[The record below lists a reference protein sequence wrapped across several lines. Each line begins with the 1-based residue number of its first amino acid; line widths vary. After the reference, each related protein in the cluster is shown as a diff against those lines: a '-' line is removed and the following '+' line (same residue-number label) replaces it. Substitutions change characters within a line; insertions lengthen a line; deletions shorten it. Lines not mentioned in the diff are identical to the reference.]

1 MAYSAKGVLG
11 FAVSSQTKQLDNV
24 LKYVDWM
31 YSDEAKE
38 LVSWGREGDFYTV
51 ENGEKKWKDFQ
62 TAADMKKA
70 TGFET
75 YGFYQLYDFSGEKST
90 FTDETKLAFE
100 ESVKYDLPQQP
111 ILAFNEEELA
121 IKNSVGTTIQT
132 YVDEQMA
139 KFILGE
145 RSFDTWDDYVKEVEN
160 LGLNQLKQIHEQS
173 YARVME
179 LKNK

>member
-1 MAYSAKGVLG
+1 M
-11 FAVSSQTKQLDNV
+11 
-24 LKYVDWM
+24 
-31 YSDEAKE
+31 
-38 LVSWGREGDFYTV
+38 
-51 ENGEKKWKDFQ
+51 
-62 TAADMKKA
+62 
-70 TGFET
+70 
-75 YGFYQLYDFSGEKST
+75 
-90 FTDETKLAFE
+90 
-100 ESVKYDLPQQP
+100 
-111 ILAFNEEELA
+111 
-121 IKNSVGTTIQT
+121 GTTIQT